1 MNTNSPDS
9 ALTPEALRRAIE
21 EHFRQRTPEQ
31 VVARAEELTPRPPT
45 YRQSHQSFSLM
56 VAEASWLLMVCN
68 DSQSSAKAI
77 VFALSVCKELT
88 AFTES
93 VSDPLIP
100 QDAPAMII
108 TVHAKS
114 MLVPQPTTVAK
125 DLKGVT
131 ESTTF
136 QHLERNLSAWAS
148 PEQLPEK
155 KCLLDAANIFARIAP
170 ILAKNAI

>member
-1 MNTNSPDS
+1 MNTNSPES

-21 EHFRQRTPEQ
+21 EHFRHRSPEQ
-31 VVARAEELTPRPPT
+31 VVARAEELTPRPPA
-45 YRQSHQSFSLM
+45 YRQSHQSLSLM

-77 VFALSVCKELT
+77 LFALSVCKELT

-100 QDAPAMII
+100 QDAPAMI

-114 MLVPQPTTVAK
+114 MLVPQPTRVAK
-125 DLKGVT
+125 DLRGVI

-148 PEQLPEK
+148 PEPLPEK
-155 KCLLDAANIFARIAP
+155 KCLLDAANVFARIAP
-170 ILAKNAI
+170 LLAKNAI